1 MWRRK
6 FSNFKQEDGFT
17 LLEIIAV
24 FFLIALLYALVGSS
38 VWNRLDQGRVKATQA
53 QMAIF
58 RNCLDDYR
66 LDFGSYP
73 STEEGL
79 NALWQAPPGKE
90 ALWNG
95 PYINGP
101 IPKDPWG
108 SPYVYRNPGELNRDK
123 YDLYSLGAD
132 RREGGTGINADLH
145 LWREEANVR
154 EGTMER

>member
-1 MWRRK
+1 MAGKIRAQ
-6 FSNFKQEDGFT
+6 FKKEDGFT
-17 LLEIIAV
+17 LVEIIAV
-24 FFLIALLYALVGSS
+24 FFLLALFYALVGSS
-38 VWNRLDQGRVKATQA
+38 VWNRLDQGRVKAAQA

-66 LDFGSYP
+66 LDLGSYP

-79 NALWQAPPGKE
+79 EALWQAPPGKE
-90 ALWNG
+90 GLWNG

-108 SPYVYRNPGELNRDK
+108 TPYVYRCPGELNREK

-132 RREGGTGINADLH
+132 RKEGGTGINADLH
-145 LWREEANVR
+145 LWREETRVS
-154 EGTMER
+154 EGIMER

>member
-1 MWRRK
+1 MSLHLNLRDE
-6 FSNFKQEDGFT
+6 QGFT

-24 FFLIALLYALVGSS
+24 FFLVALLYALVGSS
-38 VWNRLDQGRVKATQA
+38 VWNRLDQGKVKATQA

-66 LDFGSYP
+66 LDFGTYP

-79 NALWQAPPGKE
+79 RALWQAPAGTE
-90 ALWNG
+90 DRWNG
-95 PYINGP
+95 PYINSS

-108 SPYVYRNPGELNRDK
+108 TPYVYRYPGEKNQGR

-132 RREGGTGINADLH
+132 RREGGTGIDADLY
-145 LWREEANVR
+145 LWREESNEA
-154 EGTMER
+154 EGFMEP

>member
-1 MWRRK
+1 MGRRK
-6 FSNFKQEDGFT
+6 HIKFQDEAGFT

-38 VWNRLDQGRVKATQA
+38 VWNRLDQGRVKAAQA

-79 NALWQAPPGKE
+79 NALWQAPNGKE
-90 ALWNG
+90 RLWNG
-95 PYINGP
+95 PYINGS
-101 IPKDPWG
+101 IPVDPWG
-108 SPYVYRNPGELNRDK
+108 TAYIYRNPGEINRER

-132 RREGGTGINADLH
+132 RLEGGTGINADLH
-145 LWREEANVR
+145 LWREDTHVT
-154 EGTMER
+154 EGIMEQ

>member
-1 MWRRK
+1 MSLHINLK
-6 FSNFKQEDGFT
+6 DEQGFT

-66 LDFGSYP
+66 LDFGVYP

-79 NALWQAPPGKE
+79 RALWQAPVGTE
-90 ALWNG
+90 NRWHG
-95 PYINGP
+95 PYINGA

-108 SPYVYRNPGELNRDK
+108 TPYVYRNPGEKSHDR

-132 RREGGTGINADLH
+132 RKEGGSGINADLY
-145 LWREEANVR
+145 LWREEFDEA
-154 EGTMER
+154 EGIMEP